1 MRWIIGDIHGML
13 KPLQAIL
20 RAVDAV
26 DPERELLFLGDYVN
40 RGPDSAGVVDTL
52 LQLSDARF
60 IRGNHD
66 DIFDLV
72 LSNECY
78 LRHPNAADAVMA
90 FKWFL
95 EHGLDTTLTSY
106 GIPLEDIKRL
116 AARPSAE
123 GLMQLTAKVPET
135 HRLFFRSLPVA
146 IDEEDFF
153 ICHATWPPDEPT
165 ESPGV
170 SVRLRNKSKLR
181 YNVLWGRFSNEDVGK
196 RKRWG
201 RTGYFG
207 HTPVANYMASANNG
221 GLLPLAGPQVVL
233 LDTAAALVSD
243 GRLTA
248 YCPDNATYIQAD
260 RDGNLIEDD

>member
-1 MRWIIGDIHGML
+1 MAL
-13 KPLQAIL
+13 L
-20 RAVDAV
+20 RAIDAI

-40 RGPDSAGVVDTL
+40 RGPDSAGVVDCL
-52 LQLSDARF
+52 LELGDARF

-72 LSNECY
+72 LSNESY
-78 LRHPNAADAVMA
+78 VRHPNAPDAVVA

-95 EHGLDTTLTSY
+95 EHGLDATLMSY
-106 GIPLEDIKRL
+106 GISLDEIKRV

-123 GLMQLTAKVPET
+123 RLIELTKPVPEA
-135 HRLFFRSLPVA
+135 HRQFFRMLPVA

-170 SVRLRNKSKLR
+170 SARLKSKSKLR
-181 YNVLWGRFSNEDVGK
+181 YNVLWGRFSNEDVGR

-207 HTPVANYMASANNG
+207 HTPVANYMASANSG

-260 RDGNLIEDD
+260 RNGQLIEDE